1 MSGATNCPETPRQ
14 KMIGMMYLVLTAMLA
29 LNVSAS
35 ILNGYTQV
43 DESLHATIETMQ
55 ESNADTYATF
65 KAALDKNPEK
75 TQEWYDKAMEVKTA
89 SDRFFDYVQK
99 FKDDMVLLADGNKA
113 IKNAKVSD
121 IGKKDDTNIPSQYAI
136 NEGNAAIL
144 KEAINQYREFL
155 INVTGDTQA
164 FDAELRRTFV
174 TDDGQNA
181 EGETISWENMIF
193 HEMPMCASITVLTK
207 LQNDIRHC
215 EGKAVQLLLAAT
227 DAGDLRVNKFN
238 AYVIPSANYVV
249 KGTKYTAQVILAAI
263 DSTQTPE
270 YYVNGQ
276 KLNSN
281 GVYEVIANTVGVQKI
296 IGKIGYMDQQGVMQY
311 LPFEREYTVGEPT
324 ATISNTDLNI
334 MYRGYDNPFSISVP
348 GVSAHLLQV
357 KCAQASI
364 KQQGNMWIIRPNA
377 ESSDNLE
384 IEVYANIGGTA
395 ALMGSQVYR
404 VKNLP
409 RPDAYFEINGVPTE
423 DTRIPRSHLINPK
436 NKIVAS
442 YGADGLVQAKFEI
455 TGFQVKLPTGA
466 SISVKGDHFDN
477 KALDAIKKLKQG
489 NMLNL
494 MYIRAKGPDGK
505 EVQLRGLSIE
515 LN

>member
-155 INVTGDTQA
+155 ISVTGDTQA

-384 IEVYANIGGTA
+384 IEVYANIGGNA

-455 TGFQVKLPTGA
+455 IGFQVKLPTGA